1 MKNLQISKKLILLV
15 SIFGIGITLMYL
27 FAFLSINRVKV
38 NGPIYQDIVNG
49 KDIIADILPPPAYI
63 IEAYLTAYQISSTQ
77 DADTVSKL
85 SEKLKKLHSDFN
97 ERYSYWNNIVK
108 DEKLK
113 SEFLDSA
120 YKNGTEFF
128 EIAENELV
136 PEALKGAAGNPFDI
150 LNNKLTPVYNRH
162 RLNVD
167 NTVKLVTASNLFIEQ
182 NSKSELTVTLIGML
196 LTCVLL
202 TVIIGII
209 STIISKSITK
219 PINNM
224 KEQLKEISEGHGDLS
239 IRIPV
244 DSKDEI
250 GDMAVYFNSF
260 MIKLESLIK
269 EVKNVSLDLS
279 QFSVSLLNDVKGAV
293 EGNSTDSENNIKYA
307 QEGLHQV
314 NDNIQTQVTAIEE
327 VTSMFE
333 VINESIKKVVENAK
347 NTAEISNI
355 TKQNVS
361 EGGNTISKNLQGMKN
376 IELTVKNIE
385 NSVLDLDE
393 RSEKIGKIVEVIRNI
408 ANQTNLLALN
418 AAIEAARAGES
429 GKGFA
434 VVAEEIKKLA
444 EGVQL
449 STVEIEELI
458 IGIQTITKSVVDSSK
473 TSHTEVKEVASI
485 SKESYD
491 KFKNVIDKTEETNT
505 KVEDITKSMEEQS
518 IAIEEIKKA
527 IDIFD
532 QGNSNIGDLSDTQI
546 RKLNIVVKKLES
558 VTSSTEDI
566 SQMAKSLESLV
577 SNFKVS

>member
-1 MKNLQISKKLILLV
+1 MSNPAVTIEKKKKGGIHSKEEIDFLIT
-15 SIFGIGITLMYL
+15 SLMDGS
-27 FAFLSINRVKV
+27 A
-38 NGPIYQDIVNG
+38 
-49 KDIIADILPPPAYI
+49 AD
-63 IEAYLTAYQISSTQ
+63 YQIS
-77 DADTVSKL
+77 AWL
-85 SEKLKKLHSDFN
+85 
-97 ERYSYWNNIVK
+97 
-108 DEKLK
+108 
-113 SEFLDSA
+113 
-120 YKNGTEFF
+120 
-128 EIAENELV
+128 
-136 PEALKGAAGNPFDI
+136 
-150 LNNKLTPVYNRH
+150 
-162 RLNVD
+162 
-167 NTVKLVTASNLFIEQ
+167 
-182 NSKSELTVTLIGML
+182 
-196 LTCVLL
+196 
-202 TVIIGII
+202 
-209 STIISKSITK
+209 
-219 PINNM
+219 
-224 KEQLKEISEGHGDLS
+224 
-239 IRIPV
+239 
-244 DSKDEI
+244 
-250 GDMAVYFNSF
+250 MAVYFNSF

-269 EVKNVSLDLS
+269 EVKHVSLDLS
-279 QFSVSLLNDVKGAV
+279 QFSLSLLNDVKGAV
-293 EGNSTDSENNIKYA
+293 EGNSSDSENNIKYA

-347 NTAEISNI
+347 NTADISNI

-473 TSHTEVKEVASI
+473 TSHTEVTEVASI

-518 IAIEEIKKA
+518 IAIEEIKNA